1 MVISDLIRSTL
12 QLRKDAR
19 VPGSPAEGRRNSP
32 LKAGTLKAGAPL
44 KAGALKAAVEGRR
57 AEGRRASDHG
67 DDNNQT
73 GLYGTLDGGR
83 Q

>member
-1 MVISDLIRSTL
+1 MSPDSLHTATSQGRS
-12 QLRKDAR
+12 R
-19 VPGSPAEGRRNSP
+19 PPAEGRRNSP

-83 Q
+83 K